1 MKKLLIAVVVICCSV
16 QLKAQQLFSKPG
28 ESPLSG
34 LSKTFPDLKSNDS
47 ILAKKSFSLPKTE
60 PLALLAQLSK
70 NNSNTE
76 LFYSRTPVVKI
87 DGGSK
92 MPTVK
97 PGDSNMNYTMLVK
110 KYKVVDPL
118 AAKEAVT
125 P

>member
-1 MKKLLIAVVVICCSV
+1 MKELLIATVVVCCSA

-28 ESPLSG
+28 ESRLSD
-34 LSKTFPDLKSNDS
+34 LSKTFPNSKSNDS
-47 ILAKKSFSLPKTE
+47 IMAKKYFSLPKTE

-70 NNSNTE
+70 NNSNTQV
-76 LFYSRTPVVKI
+76 FYSRMPVAKI

-97 PGDSNMNYTMLVK
+97 PGDSNMNYTMQVK
-110 KYKVVDPL
+110 KYKVIDPL

>member
-1 MKKLLIAVVVICCSV
+1 MKKLLIATVVVCCSV

-34 LSKTFPDLKSNDS
+34 HSKTFPDLKSNDS
-47 ILAKKSFSLPKTE
+47 ILAKKYFSLPKTE

-70 NNSNTE
+70 NNNNTE
-76 LFYSRTPVVKI
+76 VFYSRMPVAKI
-87 DGGSK
+87 GGASK

-118 AAKEAVT
+118 AAKEVVT